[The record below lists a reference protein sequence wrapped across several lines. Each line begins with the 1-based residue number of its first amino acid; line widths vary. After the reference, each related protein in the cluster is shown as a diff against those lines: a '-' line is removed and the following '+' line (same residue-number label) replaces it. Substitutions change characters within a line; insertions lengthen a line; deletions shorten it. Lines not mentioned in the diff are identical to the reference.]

1 MPLQPIELD
10 VRVIPPRDKHPSI
23 FRAFDSLASGQ
34 SLLIVND
41 HDPRPLRYQFAAER
55 PDTFDWA
62 RPEGSARGRRPCRS
76 PKRRRAG
83 RRAILRGRESSWTL
97 RHPYRPE

>member
-55 PDTFDWA
+55 PDMFDWA
-62 RPEGSARGRRPCRS
+62 YEAEGPEVWRVRISRR
-76 PKRRRAG
+76 
-83 RRAILRGRESSWTL
+83 
-97 RHPYRPE
+97 